1 MSTKLKPDWAGED
14 LLSRF
19 VNLLIQTKPLYQV
32 MKYQAR
38 QVLIK
43 TAEKNG
49 VAWRQYCEEFE
60 KSDVKSLL
68 PEIENPKVVYPD
80 YYRVPFHAYDEGN
93 LSWQAAFEAIPA
105 TYAMGLRIWK
115 TENLS
120 WETAHNRLRETFL
133 EVLGS
138 YSPEVV
144 HDMLDMGCSVG
155 LSTKALHRYY
165 QQRQTEPIKTI
176 GLDLS
181 PYMLSV
187 AKMSDTEQE
196 ISDWVHGLAE
206 NTPFNDNSFDIV
218 TLQLTLHELPRE
230 ATQSIFQE
238 ALRILRP
245 NGLLGIIDN
254 NPKSP
259 VIQGLPPALF
269 VLMKSTEP
277 WSDDYYTFDV
287 EGTLAAVGFKH
298 ETTVPSDPRHRTIV
312 ARKPIN

>member
-49 VAWRQYCEEFE
+49 VAWRQYCEDFE

-68 PEIENPKVVYPD
+68 PQIENPKVAYPD
-80 YYRVPFHAYDEGN
+80 YYRVPFHSYDEGN

-133 EVLGS
+133 DVLGS
-138 YSPEVV
+138 YSPEIV
-144 HDMLDMGCSVG
+144 HDILDMGCSVG

-196 ISDWVHGLAE
+196 ISDWVHSLAE
-206 NTPFNDNSFDIV
+206 DTTFEDQSFDIV

-230 ATQSIFQE
+230 ATQAIFQE

-312 ARKPIN
+312 ARKPMV